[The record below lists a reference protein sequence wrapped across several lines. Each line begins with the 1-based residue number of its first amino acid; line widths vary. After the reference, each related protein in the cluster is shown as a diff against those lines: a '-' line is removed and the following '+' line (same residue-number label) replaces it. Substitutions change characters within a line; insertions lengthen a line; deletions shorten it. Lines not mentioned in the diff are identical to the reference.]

1 MLCQVLKFKERKLLE
16 REDWNF
22 GMEAAPLEI
31 VVGWADQA
39 TGGAK
44 GNGSDVG
51 LWWLRLGCMMV
62 AYGGIVLG

>member
-1 MLCQVLKFKERKLLE
+1 
-16 REDWNF
+16 
-22 GMEAAPLEI
+22 MEAALSEI
-31 VVGWADQA
+31 VVGWADQDA
-39 TGGAK
+39 RGAK